1 MPKATIGLP
10 PLIAAKKAA
19 QEKTD
24 TSAAPV
30 VPSMLSKKVVPVAAP
45 AAPKAVAPPKA
56 APVAS
61 KAVPASKAAA
71 PASKAAAADTPWT
84 DTPILGEVA
93 KESAKSPY
101 EIQMPSTFIPSSR
114 RGFTGF
120 ITQTFRRF
128 MMPTKAPHIPGD
140 KYPYQKFV
148 REYMRQET
156 PYRGVLVYH
165 GLGTGKTCT
174 SIATAEALYST
185 SKKKIIV
192 MTKASLQDTFLEE
205 ITKCGFKH
213 FRLENHWVK
222 MPKDEATKLFAKSV
236 LQISTTQI
244 NKQSGI
250 WVPDFKKESNY
261 SKLTPVE
268 QTEIRGQISS
278 TLIWDEEKNPEG
290 LIRFIRYNGGTAMGL
305 KDMILKTPD
314 FFDNS
319 VIVIDEVHNLVS
331 NMHMDIDRYLLPT
344 KGRDQKLRPPE
355 ETITIDKWLPKSDK
369 TYTRGYMYYRILLGA
384 KNSKIVA
391 LSGTPIINSLEELG
405 ILVNILHGYIPTLT
419 FPYKGDEKTLSNNT
433 HFDYVKVDK
442 GQAVC
447 TLLPEGFLKDGDGI
461 KRVEEPADTETIIK
475 GISETFGSPT
485 ISMKEVLPPFGEQF
499 REKFVNELTNTLKN
513 KLVLV
518 RRLSGVISYYRGG
531 SEKLMPRIKTDE
543 IVRVPMS
550 AHSLKKYTEIRGE
563 EIVKEKRPMKKSD
576 ENNKPLTSNYKMAS
590 RQACN
595 FTFPDSVIRPRP
607 SNRRDELEEAVG
619 NDTEILELDKQQME
633 REGADAPAAAPAPAA
648 PDAPDAPA
656 AAPAK
661 SKFVFNPKKGG
672 GDEAESK
679 EDIDAED
686 CKTGQKPGEKY
697 NPDTLNRIKGCLE
710 RFASKSMMLGSEDGL
725 KLHSP
730 KYVEMLQRIA
740 TAPGSSLVYSQF
752 LSMEGIGIFEIAMK
766 LNGYDAI
773 ELTSDGN
780 SLTPNSLASL
790 ENKEKDG
797 KRFIRFSGGE
807 DPIIR
812 KTLMNLF
819 NANYSKLPSNIQEA
833 VKRFPNNHKGELCR
847 VFSITSAG
855 AEGLSLKCVRAV
867 HVMEPYWNDVR
878 LTQVKGRAVRINSHM
893 ELPVDQRDVSIYT
906 YISVFPEGQKL
917 DESLKGADALAEE
930 DVQLATESLKIS
942 NTKEYTLTS
951 DERLFLIAQR
961 KKFLIDACQCLIKA
975 AAVDC
980 QLMHKENNESY
991 ECAIENGVGGFLSH
1005 PDVDTD
1011 IVETKAAY
1019 PTQDTEMFASCDTIK
1034 PSEVKAAAVSKLSAP
1049 AGLQAFSQKK

>member
-1 MPKATIGLP
+1 
-10 PLIAAKKAA
+10 
-19 QEKTD
+19 
-24 TSAAPV
+24 
-30 VPSMLSKKVVPVAAP
+30 
-45 AAPKAVAPPKA
+45 
-56 APVAS
+56 
-61 KAVPASKAAA
+61 
-71 PASKAAAADTPWT
+71 
-84 DTPILGEVA
+84 
-93 KESAKSPY
+93 
-101 EIQMPSTFIPSSR
+101 
-114 RGFTGF
+114 
-120 ITQTFRRF
+120 
-128 MMPTKAPHIPGD
+128 
-140 KYPYQKFV
+140 
-148 REYMRQET
+148 
-156 PYRGVLVYH
+156 
-165 GLGTGKTCT
+165 
-174 SIATAEALYST
+174 
-185 SKKKIIV
+185 
-192 MTKASLQDTFLEE
+192 
-205 ITKCGFKH
+205 
-213 FRLENHWVK
+213 
-222 MPKDEATKLFAKSV
+222 
-236 LQISTTQI
+236 
-244 NKQSGI
+244 
-250 WVPDFKKESNY
+250 
-261 SKLTPVE
+261 
-268 QTEIRGQISS
+268 
-278 TLIWDEEKNPEG
+278 
-290 LIRFIRYNGGTAMGL
+290 
-305 KDMILKTPD
+305 
-314 FFDNS
+314 
-319 VIVIDEVHNLVS
+319 
-331 NMHMDIDRYLLPT
+331 
-344 KGRDQKLRPPE
+344 
-355 ETITIDKWLPKSDK
+355 
-369 TYTRGYMYYRILLGA
+369 
-384 KNSKIVA
+384 
-391 LSGTPIINSLEELG
+391 
-405 ILVNILHGYIPTLT
+405 
-419 FPYKGDEKTLSNNT
+419 
-433 HFDYVKVDK
+433 
-442 GQAVC
+442 
-447 TLLPEGFLKDGDGI
+447 
-461 KRVEEPADTETIIK
+461 
-475 GISETFGSPT
+475 
-485 ISMKEVLPPFGEQF
+485 
-499 REKFVNELTNTLKN
+499 
-513 KLVLV
+513 
-518 RRLSGVISYYRGG
+518 
-531 SEKLMPRIKTDE
+531 
-543 IVRVPMS
+543 
-550 AHSLKKYTEIRGE
+550 
-563 EIVKEKRPMKKSD
+563 
-576 ENNKPLTSNYKMAS
+576 
-590 RQACN
+590 
-595 FTFPDSVIRPRP
+595 
-607 SNRRDELEEAVG
+607 
-619 NDTEILELDKQQME
+619 ME
-633 REGADAPAAAPAPAA
+633 REGADAPAAPAA
-648 PDAPDAPA
+648 PDASAAPA

-780 SLTPNSLASL
+780 SLTPNSLTSL

-930 DVQLATESLKIS
+930 DIQLATESLKIS

-1034 PSEVKAAAVSKLSAP
+1034 GSEVKAAAVSKLPAP